1 MMHSIMYKY
10 LKQFI
15 LDILNFKWIIIKKV
29 QKMNDIWDWASNILI
44 PNLCISKLNNSQTV
58 NQSFLINDLSSVI
71 IGNAIIKQ
79 KRVSGGIN

>member
-1 MMHSIMYKY
+1 
-10 LKQFI
+10 
-15 LDILNFKWIIIKKV
+15 
-29 QKMNDIWDWASNILI
+29 MNDIWDWASNVLI
-44 PNLCISKLNNSQTV
+44 SNLCVSKLNIRQTI

>member
-1 MMHSIMYKY
+1 
-10 LKQFI
+10 
-15 LDILNFKWIIIKKV
+15 
-29 QKMNDIWDWASNILI
+29 MNDIWDWASNILI
-44 PNLCISKLNNSQTV
+44 PNLCISELNNSQTV